1 MSSPTLRRK
10 RLARQLRQLREERR
24 LNAEDVAAE
33 AKRRSGKPRG
43 WSLSKLIRMEKA
55 NWKRLNLDDLAVLLD
70 IYEITD
76 TQERLDLI
84 TLAREGNQRGW
95 WASFGDAL
103 GTGQFVGLESE
114 ASRIRTYQC
123 MTIPGLLQ
131 TPEYAR
137 AMISTRGMVDETE
150 LNLRVQARM
159 FRKSIFNTA
168 PIPTLW
174 AIIDEAA
181 LARIPPDLHGQLE
194 YLIEASLQPNIGI
207 QVLPLSYGLHAAM
220 TGQMV
225 LLEFPAPDPPVVYIE
240 VLSEELYLEKPQQVT
255 HYQHLYD
262 HVQAAALPVDQSR
275 DYIRGLLNP

>member
-10 RLARQLRQLREERR
+10 RLARQLRDIREQRGYT
-24 LNAEDVAAE
+24 AEEIAAE

-55 NWKRLNLDDLAVLLD
+55 DWKRLALDDLELLLD

-76 TQERLDLI
+76 PHERQDLL

-103 GTGQFVGLESE
+103 GSGQFVGLESE

-137 AMISTRGMVDETE
+137 AMIATRGMADETE

-159 FRKSIFNTA
+159 FRKSIFNTE
-168 PIPTLW
+168 PVPTLW

-181 LARIPPDLHGQLE
+181 LARIPRELNSQLE
-194 YLIEASLQPNIGI
+194 YLVEASLKPNIGI
-207 QVLPLSYGLHAAM
+207 QVLPLSHGLHAAM

-240 VLSEELYLEKPQQVT
+240 VLSEELYLEKPHQVT

-275 DYIRGLLNP
+275 DYIRGLLDR